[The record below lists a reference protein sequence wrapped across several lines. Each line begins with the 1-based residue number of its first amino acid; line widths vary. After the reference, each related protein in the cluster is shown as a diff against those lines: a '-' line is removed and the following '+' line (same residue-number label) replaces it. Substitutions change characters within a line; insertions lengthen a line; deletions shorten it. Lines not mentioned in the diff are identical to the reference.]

1 MRIFRIAMQVITA
14 GCGALLAAS
23 AAGQQTTLKGVC
35 AFHDG
40 HFYCKPFD
48 AFIKGAKEDKGGLQI
63 NFLGGAPKVMPPF
76 EVVKNLKAG
85 VIEFAGVPGGFYTN
99 VMPEADALKLAELP
113 NTELRKNGAWE
124 LINRI
129 HNEKANAYYLGKTG
143 EYHGYHIYLNKPIE
157 KASLA
162 GLKIRVIPIYRAM
175 VETLGATAITAPP
188 PELYTML
195 ERNTVDGYGFPLYGI
210 FDFSWQKVTK
220 YRVEPG
226 FYVADMHWMVNLDAW
241 KKLSDAQR
249 KLLQTL
255 MLKIEAAEAMHDP
268 KNLAANEAERK
279 RQAGAGIKTI
289 RLPAAEEEKYV
300 KIAYEAAWASV
311 LKNSPEYGPK
321 LKPLLTKRK

>member
-1 MRIFRIAMQVITA
+1 MQAITA
-14 GCGALLAAS
+14 GCGALLAVS

-35 AFHDG
+35 AFPDA
-40 HFYCKPFD
+40 HFYCQPFD
-48 AFIKGAKEDKGGLQI
+48 AFIKGTKEGNVGLQI
-63 NFLGGAPKVMPPF
+63 NYLGGAPKVMAPF

-113 NTELRKNGAWE
+113 IAELRKSAAWE
-124 LINRI
+124 LISRI
-129 HNEKANAYYLGKTG
+129 HSEKANAYYLGKTA
-143 EYHGYHIYLNKPIE
+143 EYHGYHLYLNKPID

-175 VETLGATAITAPP
+175 VEALGATAITSPP

-226 FYVADMHWMVNLDAW
+226 FYVADMHWLVNLDAW

-249 KLLQTL
+249 NLLQTL
-255 MLKIEAAEAMHDP
+255 MLKLEAAEAMHDP

-279 RQAGAGIKTI
+279 RQADAGIKTI

-300 KIAYEAAWASV
+300 KTAYEAAWASV
-311 LKNSPEYGPK
+311 LKNSPDYGPK
-321 LKPLLTKRK
+321 LKDVLTRRR